1 MNLVLW
7 IVQGVLALA
16 FLVAGMMRL
25 VMPREKLAAQQAWV
39 NDFSPGAVKLIG
51 AVEVLGAIGLIA
63 PGVTGI
69 LPGLTLL
76 AAAGLALTMTGA
88 ILTHIR
94 RREYPIIGVNGA
106 LMALALFVVVGR
118 FMNGSLA

>member
-1 MNLVLW
+1 MNLALW

-16 FLVAGMMRL
+16 FLVAGTMRL
-25 VMPREKLAAQQAWV
+25 VMPRDKLAAQQAWV
-39 NDFSPGAVKLIG
+39 NDFSPGAVKVIG
-51 AVEVLGAIGLIA
+51 ALEVLGAIGLIA

-76 AAAGLALTMTGA
+76 AAAGLALTMAGA
-88 ILTHIR
+88 ILTHVR

-106 LMALALFVVVGR
+106 LLALATFVVVGR
-118 FMNGSLA
+118 FMTGPLA

>member
-25 VMPREKLAAQQAWV
+25 VMPRDKLAAQQAWV
-39 NDFSPGAVKLIG
+39 NDFSPGAVKVIG
-51 AVEVLGAIGLIA
+51 ALEVLGAIGLIA

-69 LPGLTLL
+69 LPWLTLL

-106 LMALALFVVVGR
+106 LMALAIFVVVGR
-118 FMNGSLA
+118 LMNGVLA

>member
-25 VMPREKLAAQQAWV
+25 VMPRDKLAAQQAWV
-39 NDFSPGAVKLIG
+39 NDFSPGAVKVIG
-51 AVEVLGAIGLIA
+51 ALEVLGAIGLIA

-69 LPGLTLL
+69 LPGLTAL
-76 AAAGLALTMTGA
+76 AAAGLALTMAGA
-88 ILTHIR
+88 IRTHVR
-94 RREYPIIGVNGA
+94 RHEYPIIGVNGA
-106 LMALALFVVVGR
+106 LMALAVVVVVGR
-118 FMNGSLA
+118 FMVAPLG

>member
-25 VMPREKLAAQQAWV
+25 VMPRDKLAAQQAWV
-39 NDFSPGAVKLIG
+39 NDFSPGAVKVIG
-51 AVEVLGAIGLIA
+51 ALEVLGAIGLIA

-69 LPGLTLL
+69 LPWLTLL

-106 LMALALFVVVGR
+106 LMALAIFVVVGR
-118 FMNGSLA
+118 LINGVLA

>member
-25 VMPREKLAAQQAWV
+25 VLPRERLAAQQAWV

-51 AVEVLGAIGLIA
+51 ALEVLGAIGLIA

-69 LPGLTLL
+69 LPWLTLL
-76 AAAGLALTMTGA
+76 AAAGLALTMAGA
-88 ILTHIR
+88 ILTHVR

-106 LMALALFVVVGR
+106 LLALALVVVVGR
-118 FMNGSLA
+118 FMNAPLA

>member
-25 VMPREKLAAQQAWV
+25 VMPRDKLAAQQAWV
-39 NDFSPGAVKLIG
+39 NDFSPGAVKVIG
-51 AVEVLGAIGLIA
+51 ALEVLGAIGLIA

-69 LPGLTLL
+69 LPWLTLL
-76 AAAGLALTMTGA
+76 ATAGLALTMTGA

-106 LMALALFVVVGR
+106 LMALAIFVVVGR
-118 FMNGSLA
+118 LMNGVLA

>member
-51 AVEVLGAIGLIA
+51 AVEVLGAIGLIV

-106 LMALALFVVVGR
+106 LMALAIFVVVGR
-118 FMNGSLA
+118 FMNGPLA